1 MNKRSVI
8 VRTVIVLCCIII
20 FSCRK
25 DFKNIFEQQNQIPST
40 ILEEAKIWHAKNA
53 TLTQGIV
60 SSLNSKAAPIKTRF
74 IRLEPLWAESWT
86 VPSYPGNKLLI
97 VPTRENKITNPLLK
111 IRRVFIFPIINNKVA
126 GGEII
131 DIIGFNFDVSANL
144 DYILSN
150 YTSDKINNFNGAIIR
165 YDLNYYF
172 LNSAKY
178 NQGIKT
184 NEKVRINKVP
194 VADTQIKTS
203 KTLSAKGLGT
213 GKSVSSFGSSS
224 DGTGSGGGLGPCT
237 AVYYYFYQLDSEGYK
252 IFEEWTFLYYEGNC
266 SGQDT
271 SNPGTGTNTN
281 YTGTGPGGG
290 GGGGYGGNTPPAQD
304 NTLISALMNDP
315 NSLTTDQK
323 TQLQTILN
331 NILKDCIG
339 RSTYNYLTS
348 NGHKFDFLINSGA
361 KPPASYNPSNQSIAI
376 KDPSSLDATS
386 LQEEFFHAYQNYTMP
401 GGTTQYLGKS
411 GSANIEFEAKVLR
424 DMNTMVNGQGGI
436 LAITGDNYRNFLID
450 VTNGFSAF
458 PSSFTPSQLTQYFNY
473 MNDFIQPSQNPG
485 YSNDIIKGD
494 LNPTSMFN
502 LINNSP
508 C

>member
-1 MNKRSVI
+1 MNKRSII

-74 IRLEPLWAESWT
+74 IRLEPLWGESWM

-213 GKSVSSFGSSS
+213 VKAKSVSSFGSSS

-290 GGGGYGGNTPPAQD
+290 GGGGYGGNTATIANNVTNQCMHETVD
-304 NTLISALMNDP
+304 KVLDP
-315 NSLTTDQK
+315 NGINRLQYALYNLFNSSTFLNLNISQSSSISDYGTTTAITRSGITNINITLNDQ
-323 TQLQTILN
+323 ILP
-331 NILKDCIG
+331 G
-339 RSTYNYLTS
+339 
-348 NGHKFDFLINSGA
+348 
-361 KPPASYNPSNQSIAI
+361 
-376 KDPSSLDATS
+376 SSK
-386 LQEEFFHAYQNYTMP
+386 EFTAAVVIHEVLHAYMFANGLTANMQHEAMAVSYINQVSGLLKSLYPNLSDTDAQALSWGGLAGTGSWSLLSNMSPTYTDSLVDIQIRH
-401 GGTTQYLGKS
+401 TLGQL
-411 GSANIEFEAKVLR
+411 GSKCN
-424 DMNTMVNGQGGI
+424 
-436 LAITGDNYRNFLID
+436 
-450 VTNGFSAF
+450 
-458 PSSFTPSQLTQYFNY
+458 
-473 MNDFIQPSQNPG
+473 
-485 YSNDIIKGD
+485 
-494 LNPTSMFN
+494 
-502 LINNSP
+502 
-508 C
+508 